1 MNRFNGVLLGKAV
14 GLATTVL
21 PEERRRFHQT
31 RMQRFTELKVWQRAH
46 ALVLEIY
53 RISAGFP
60 PEERFALTSQLRRA
74 LTSVPANIAE
84 GSRRQGQQEYSRFLN
99 IAQGSAAEAE
109 YLLILSRD
117 LGYVSPPVFDRLSA
131 DLDEI
136 ARMLHGLRSKVDG
149 T

>member
-1 MNRFNGVLLGKAV
+1 MAGKSYRDLDVWREAMDFVVECYRMSGTFPKTGVYG
-14 GLATTVL
+14 
-21 PEERRRFHQT
+21 
-31 RMQRFTELKVWQRAH
+31 
-46 ALVLEIY
+46 
-53 RISAGFP
+53 
-60 PEERFALTSQLRRA
+60 LTSQLQRA
-74 LTSVPANIAE
+74 AVSIPANIAE

-117 LGYVSPPVFDRLSA
+117 LGYLSPSTFDRLSA

-136 ARMLHGLRSKVDG
+136 ARMLHGLRSRVDG